1 MNFLILYNS
10 ASEQSVIS
18 KAIARIHAWQLL
30 KNASVTGVQAG
41 NSITTKDISTLT
53 TGNMLTYIQGLTANT
68 YDKIYVCVPTSSGG
82 TNYTTLPYDDL
93 ALLNTLLKT
102 AAQTAITTGTFQGN
116 STVTQFVLA
125 ASDTAIDDYYKG
137 MFLQSAGTTV
147 VSRYITGYTA
157 TSKIGTCATT
167 TTALTTTSTYTIYSA
182 VNLILIGDP
191 VSNENACRVAW
202 TTLYPL
208 VVPNPVVSV
217 MGGYGS
223 GFKPHFLYALTAD
236 SFNATT
242 VTKSGAFTNYL
253 TQLNSGLYYLAV
265 ETATTGAG
273 QIVKIAS
280 ATANVITLANGG
292 FVTLPTGSLV
302 FQVTTGTNM
311 ILWDKYLPYAIKTY
325 LALDTDPIN
334 QIWHDILDR
343 YDMRKN
349 ATATSFMPD
358 WATLQEYAQF
368 GKAIF
373 DAKSAGV
380 VS

>member
-1 MNFLILYNS
+1 MGH
-10 ASEQSVIS
+10 E
-18 KAIARIHAWQLL
+18 IHAWVGDQFR
-30 KNASVTGVQAG
+30 ST
-41 NSITTKDISTLT
+41 SIRTV
-53 TGNMLTYIQGLTANT
+53 YI
-68 YDKIYVCVPTSSGG
+68 
-82 TNYTTLPYDDL
+82 
-93 ALLNTLLKT
+93 
-102 AAQTAITTGTFQGN
+102 AA
-116 STVTQFVLA
+116 
-125 ASDTAIDDYYKG
+125 
-137 MFLQSAGTTV
+137 
-147 VSRYITGYTA
+147 
-157 TSKIGTCATT
+157 
-167 TTALTTTSTYTIYSA
+167 
-182 VNLILIGDP
+182 
-191 VSNENACRVAW
+191 
-202 TTLYPL
+202 
-208 VVPNPVVSV
+208 
-217 MGGYGS
+217 
-223 GFKPHFLYALTAD
+223 
-236 SFNATT
+236 
-242 VTKSGAFTNYL
+242 
-253 TQLNSGLYYLAV
+253 